1 MRRVVLAIAYFEM
14 AASGDI
20 KVSRDRVRPALDIRA
35 ASFSP
40 NTKQG
45 KWMKAGSFSLY
56 NYQVS

>member
-1 MRRVVLAIAYFEM
+1 MRRVVLAIAYFDM

-20 KVSRDRVRPALDIRA
+20 KVSRDRVRLALDIRA

-56 NYQVS
+56 N